1 MQQVSRGTILVLFLT
16 VCLAGCGGAEV
27 DQRGHRVGVS
37 GEVTLDGQPLSNAR
51 IIFVTDEGEGMVKA
65 SGLIE
70 DGVYSIDAGQGPL
83 AGSARVEITPE
94 LMELEVFESAKN
106 GDRHKKVETR
116 AVVIPGKYNRQSQL
130 TAQLSSDKENVFR
143 YELFSR

>member
-1 MQQVSRGTILVLFLT
+1 MQQASQSSILMLFLT

-27 DQRGHRVGVS
+27 DKRGHRVGVS

-51 IIFVTDEGEGMVKA
+51 IVFITDKGAGAVKA

-70 DGVYSIDAGQGPL
+70 DGIYSIDAGQGPL

-94 LMELEVFESAKN
+94 LMELEVFEAAKD
-106 GDRHKKVETR
+106 GDRHQKVETR
-116 AVVIPGKYNRQSQL
+116 SVVIPGKYNRQSQL
-130 TAQLSSDKENVFR
+130 TAQLSSDRENVFR
-143 YELFSR
+143 YDLFSR